1 MTDMKETISLEEF
14 RENAEE
20 ILATL
25 GERIGPLVLTVSGKR
40 LAVLTDYAKFQR
52 QEGQALAAILKNRQR
67 NFDEGRYK
75 KIEEVVAEMR
85 QETSVD

>member
-25 GERIGPLVLTVSGKR
+25 GKRIGPLVLSVDGKR
-40 LAVLTDYAKFQR
+40 MAVMIEYEHFQY
-52 QEGQALAAILKNRQR
+52 QEGLALAKIL
-67 NFDEGRYK
+67 
-75 KIEEVVAEMR
+75 EMR
-85 QETSVD
+85 REDSRRGKSRSAKEVFEELRAELRVE

>member
-25 GERIGPLVLTVSGKR
+25 GERIGPLVLTVDGKR
-40 LAVLTDYAKFQR
+40 MAVMVEYEHFQH
-52 QEGQALAAILKNRQR
+52 QEGLALAKIL
-67 NFDEGRYK
+67 
-75 KIEEVVAEMR
+75 EMR
-85 QETSVD
+85 REDSRRSKSRPAKEVFEELRAELRVK